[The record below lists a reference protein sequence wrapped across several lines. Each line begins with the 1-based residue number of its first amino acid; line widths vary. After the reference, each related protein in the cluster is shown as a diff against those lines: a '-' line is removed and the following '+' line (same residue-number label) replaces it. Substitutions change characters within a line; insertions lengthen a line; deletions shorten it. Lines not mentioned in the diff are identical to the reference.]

1 MNNDEIIL
9 KISSEEALN
18 IRKNSLANEILLIG
32 GKDTVSLSDN
42 LFKLENYYQIITK
55 YI

>member
-18 IRKNSLANEILLIG
+18 LRKNSLANEILLIG

-42 LFKLENYYQIITK
+42 LTILSDNLTENQF
-55 YI
+55 